1 MPDHQPSPT
10 VQHIILAVRLIVLA
24 GAGLLVGIA
33 SYDTFRSHSFVG
45 SQFYE
50 RMQLWICSVFFADL
64 LIEWILATDRSRY
77 FRTHIV
83 FILLCIPYVAVFRY
97 LQFNPGPEWNFLL
110 ALVPVLRAAF
120 VLAAV
125 LTAFNAGRANSLF
138 SAYIVLLLFI
148 LYICSMMFFVAE
160 SGVNPEVHSYRSAF
174 YWAVMSMS
182 TTGSQ
187 ISEYTEVGKALAAVL
202 SAMGLIL
209 FPVFTIYVS
218 NAISG
223 RDSQTDAS
231 DHS

>member
-1 MPDHQPSPT
+1 MPTRQPSPT

-33 SYDTFRSHSFVG
+33 SYDTFTSHSFVG
-45 SQFYE
+45 SAFYE
-50 RMQLWICSVFFADL
+50 KMQLWICSVFFADL
-64 LIEWILATDRSRY
+64 VIEWILSDDRRHFFHS
-77 FRTHIV
+77 HI
-83 FILLCIPYVAVFRY
+83 FFLLLCIPYVAVFRY
-97 LQFNPGPEWNFLL
+97 FGFNPGAEVNFLL
-110 ALVPVLRAAF
+110 ALVPVFRAAF

-138 SAYIVLLLFI
+138 SAYIMLLLFM

-160 SGVNPEVHSYRSAF
+160 GGINPGVHSYRSAV
-174 YWAVMSMS
+174 YWAVMSMT

-187 ISEYTEVGKALAAVL
+187 ITEYTNVGRALATVL

-209 FPVFTIYVS
+209 FPVFTVYVS

-223 RDSQTDAS
+223 RSGSDTDQS
-231 DHS
+231 